1 MTQRRSKPLP
11 PSMIDSDRMVLRAL
25 RLLPDYAPA
34 NRDLSKESLQAKD
47 AALTAAEEREFQ
59 LEMELAA
66 ARSTRA
72 TLGWELHD
80 AVLLAKAAVT
90 SQYGSNS
97 DAIAS
102 LGLKK
107 KGEYRRPGRR
117 NPPERAE

>member
-1 MTQRRSKPLP
+1 MSQRRSKPLP
-11 PSMIDSDRMVLRAL
+11 PSMIDNDRMVLRAL
-25 RLLPDYAPA
+25 KLLPDYAPS
-34 NRDLSKESLQAKD
+34 NPELSKQALQDKD
-47 AALTAAEEREFQ
+47 AALTAAEEHEFQ

-66 ARSTRA
+66 ARSARTV
-72 TLGWELHD
+72 LGWELHD

-117 NPPERAE
+117 TPTSQTE

>member
-1 MTQRRSKPLP
+1 MAEFTA
-11 PSMIDSDRMVLRAL
+11 IDV
-25 RLLPDYAPA
+25 PQ
-34 NRDLSKESLQAKD
+34 QAMFED
-47 AALTAAEEREFQ
+47 E
-59 LEMELAA
+59 LEA
-66 ARSTRA
+66 
-72 TLGWELHD
+72 LGWELHD

-117 NPPERAE
+117 TPTSQTE